1 MPDSQKKSRAMK
13 KLIITAILCLSALFS
28 AKGQTVFTC
37 EYRTEADVKVYVTN
51 YRNEADL
58 VVYKCD
64 YRNEASGNRGLWY
77 FVEYRTEAKKKIYF
91 VNYRNEADLVIY
103 FTHYRNEAGWRNEKK
118 EHLMEEQ

>member
-1 MPDSQKKSRAMK
+1 M
-13 KLIITAILCLSALFS
+13 
-28 AKGQTVFTC
+28 
-37 EYRTEADVKVYVTN
+37 KVYVTN

-118 EHLMEEQ
+118 EHLMEE

>member
-1 MPDSQKKSRAMK
+1 MK

-28 AKGQTVFTC
+28 AKSQTVFTC

-91 VNYRNEADLVIY
+91 VNYRNEA
-103 FTHYRNEAGWRNEKK
+103 GWRNEKK
-118 EHLMEEQ
+118 EHLMEE

>member
-1 MPDSQKKSRAMK
+1 MK
-13 KLIITAILCLSALFS
+13 KLIITAILCMSALFS

-51 YRNEADL
+51 YRNEAD
-58 VVYKCD
+58 
-64 YRNEASGNRGLWY
+64 GNRGMWY

-118 EHLMEEQ
+118 EHLMEE